1 MKFPELLLE
10 AINRAE
16 IPLRF
21 EPGADESVG
30 APVTELI
37 RAWLLSHA
45 PPASCGGSDPRGSDP
60 GRRALI
66 DELLQEL
73 DGVRDVPA

>member
-1 MKFPELLLE
+1 MKLPELLLE
-10 AINRAE
+10 AINRSE

-21 EPGADESVG
+21 EPGADEAVA

-37 RAWLLSHA
+37 RAWLLSHT
-45 PPASCGGSDPRGSDP
+45 PRGGADP
-60 GRRALI
+60 GRAGLI

-73 DGVRDVPA
+73 DGVRDLPA